1 MFIDEF
7 TDFTTRI
14 IPEDNNNI
22 FIGDF
27 NLHVSDSDNN
37 DSTIFNDTIE
47 AMGLLQHVGKETHKS
62 GNTLDSIISEIQ
74 GNATINTINTGPYL
88 SDHCV
93 VIATL
98 KAKRSN
104 PQTKVKLIR
113 GTSKITTE
121 QWCEELQP
129 TNVLLT
135 NNLEKSMSS
144 LNMELQWVL
153 NTLAPE
159 QEKKVSFKTNQP
171 WYDKEIAGLKH
182 KVWKPEKKWTKYK
195 LDSCWQ
201 AYKKSRNSYYYLL
214 NSKKK
219 ESIRSK
225 IDECST
231 DSQKLHQPINNLTK
245 PKEEQQWPKHHNPES
260 LANKFVAYFETKIL
274 NIRKVLEDTPPYQSK
289 QQAIP
294 ILSRLAPMRETS
306 WKGHKLN

>member
-1 MFIDEF
+1 METWLKAKDNNWKNTTSLKGDQLKLFTSDRPKNRGGGIALITKNHYQVKCIANHNNNLKTFECTMWRITAKNTSITLHGLYHPPYSLSNKITNTMFIDEF

-27 NLHVSDSDNN
+27 NLLVSDSDNN

-144 LNMELQWVL
+144 LNMELQ
-153 NTLAPE
+153 
-159 QEKKVSFKTNQP
+159 
-171 WYDKEIAGLKH
+171 
-182 KVWKPEKKWTKYK
+182 
-195 LDSCWQ
+195 
-201 AYKKSRNSYYYLL
+201 
-214 NSKKK
+214 
-219 ESIRSK
+219 
-225 IDECST
+225 
-231 DSQKLHQPINNLTK
+231 
-245 PKEEQQWPKHHNPES
+245 
-260 LANKFVAYFETKIL
+260 
-274 NIRKVLEDTPPYQSK
+274 
-289 QQAIP
+289 
-294 ILSRLAPMRETS
+294 
-306 WKGHKLN
+306 